1 MRASGQVLRRRELG
15 LSEKTKTSR
24 KKKKET
30 AASAPLEYGI
40 ALVPMIFAMCSRC
53 HSGMARQRVEA
64 EEDLMMCIGCQLSA
78 TEATT

>member
-1 MRASGQVLRRRELG
+1 VRASGQVLRRRELG
-15 LSEKTKTSR
+15 LSEKTASR

-30 AASAPLEYGI
+30 TASAPLEYGI